1 MDLEIKKKYFK
12 DKLKAMKKVQT
23 HIHII
28 RICIEEGITT
38 WVYFVVYKVYKPPKP
53 SSYFYELPVGSY

>member
-38 WVYFVVYKVYKPPKP
+38 LVYFVVYKVYKLPKP